1 MYTKENFGTVRAIG
15 YVIAIVVIIVVVL
28 LRLLP
33 RVH

>member
-15 YVIAIVVIIVVVL
+15 YVIAVIVIIVLVL
-28 LRLLP
+28 SRVLP